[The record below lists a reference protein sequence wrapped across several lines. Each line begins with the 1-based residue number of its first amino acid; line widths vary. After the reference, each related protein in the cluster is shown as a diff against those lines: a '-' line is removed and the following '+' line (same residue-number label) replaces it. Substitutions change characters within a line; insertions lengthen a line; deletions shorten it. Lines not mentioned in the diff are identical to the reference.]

1 MATLIVTGA
10 GGNVALGGLRSCDGH
25 HVVGCDI
32 RAEHNAAPQ
41 FVDRFVVAPRS
52 LESLGLVDGKLTCT
66 PSAVYREF
74 ITALVAEEGASA
86 LLAIPDWDVLALAH
100 WPELPRVSTGPAP
113 LLLAHDKYA
122 AGRALAAAS
131 MATPHVWLPR
141 EVDDDMAASG
151 ALMVK
156 HRWGAGGQGNRPLT
170 PGNLGELGER
180 EIVTE
185 RVEGDEHAV
194 FLTYDRG
201 EVALE
206 GAFQKVLYFAGEG
219 RRNLTVDRPE
229 LRELARAAVAALTPE
244 PHGTYHVDIM
254 GDRVLEINAG
264 RAFGGTPDPYLCWA
278 AGISMPETLLKIA
291 TGEKWEYQRVP
302 GGIRMT
308 HFNNYL
314 FEHAG
319 REWLFRG

>member
-1 MATLIVTGA
+1 MSRHDVSLLPKSESCTTWPKILAVAPARWRGILHRVIDDRVSFTHCSGSQKWVTCA
-10 GGNVALGGLRSCDGH
+10 VKVA
-25 HVVGCDI
+25 
-32 RAEHNAAPQ
+32 P
-41 FVDRFVVAPRS
+41 VVAGCGTPTSRRPFAVKDHPLS
-52 LESLGLVDGKLTCT
+52 STRIVHPLTC
-66 PSAVYREF
+66 
-74 ITALVAEEGASA
+74 
-86 LLAIPDWDVLALAH
+86 
-100 WPELPRVSTGPAP
+100 
-113 LLLAHDKYA
+113 A
-122 AGRALAAAS
+122 AGRALAATS

-185 RVEGDEHAV
+185 RVEDDEHAV

-291 TGEKWEYQRVP
+291 TGEKWEYRRVP